1 MRPPVQKRHSA
12 TAVVLFD
19 VLDPIPFGFL
29 CWWLIFDAVYIN
41 SADVMWFKSA
51 AWLISIWLFFAVMPR
66 LINLALVWFV
76 RSGTNLPALYRGGA
90 FIGEHGSWDRSPLS
104 GYEVSYVKFVDGRPT
119 GQKIPVVTGFA
130 SGDEK
135 SLFGAPVGL
144 AQAADGALL
153 IADDVGNVVWSVTA
167 SGK

>member
-1 MRPPVQKRHSA
+1 M
-12 TAVVLFD
+12 
-19 VLDPIPFGFL
+19 
-29 CWWLIFDAVYIN
+29 
-41 SADVMWFKSA
+41 
-51 AWLISIWLFFAVMPR
+51 
-66 LINLALVWFV
+66 